1 MATEIRFYLDENVP
15 IAVATQL
22 KRRHIEAVT
31 VRDLGLLGDSDINH
45 LRRAAEMGCV
55 LCTHDADYV
64 ELATSGIEHSGI
76 VFGQQHRHGIGDWVR
91 FLELVHA
98 VYEPDELRN
107 RIEYV

>member
-1 MATEIRFYLDENVP
+1 MAAEIRFYLDENAP

-22 KRRHIEAVT
+22 KRRNIEAVT

-45 LRRAAEMGCV
+45 LRRAAEMGYV

>member
-1 MATEIRFYLDENVP
+1 MEIRFYLDENVP

-22 KRRHIEAVT
+22 KRRNIEVVT
-31 VRDLGLLGDSDINH
+31 VRDLGFLGDSDINH
-45 LRRAAEMGCV
+45 LRRATELGYV
-55 LCTHDADYV
+55 LCTHDVDYI
-64 ELATSGIEHSGI
+64 ELAVNGVEHSGI

-98 VYEPDELRN
+98 AYAPDEINN

>member
-22 KRRHIEAVT
+22 KRRGIEAVT

-45 LRRAAEMGCV
+45 LHRAAEMGYV
-55 LCTHDADYV
+55 LCTHDVDYV
-64 ELATSGIEHSGI
+64 ELAASGVEHSGI
-76 VFGQQHRHGIGDWVR
+76 VFGQQHRHSIGDWVR

-98 VYEPDELRN
+98 AYEPDEMRN

>member
-22 KRRHIEAVT
+22 KRRGIEVVT

-45 LRRAAEMGCV
+45 LYRATQMSHV
-55 LCTHDADYV
+55 LCTHDIDYI
-64 ELATSGIEHSGI
+64 ELAVSGLEHSGI

-91 FLELVHA
+91 FLELVHTA
-98 VYEPDELRN
+98 YEPEEMRN